1 MPGKLFVA
9 GSSQV
14 TTRQVIDE
22 NGSSPVS
29 MFLMNV
35 IDYMNGNEDLC
46 TMRTKSLSVN
56 NLTIKTPA
64 AVNFWKI
71 LNQYGLAVLVALA
84 GLLVWRLRAARRR
97 AINRKYNP
105 DDTRTIK
112 K

>member
-9 GSSQV
+9 GSSEI

-35 IDYMNGNEDLC
+35 VDYMNGNEDLC

-56 NLTIKTPA
+56 NLTIKSKA
-64 AVNFWKI
+64 GVNIWKY
-71 LNQYGLAVLVALA
+71 LNSFGLAVIVVIC
-84 GLLVWRLRAARRR
+84 GLIVLRLRSARRR
-97 AINRKYNP
+97 SINKKYNP
-105 DDTRTIK
+105 DDSRTITK
-112 K
+112 